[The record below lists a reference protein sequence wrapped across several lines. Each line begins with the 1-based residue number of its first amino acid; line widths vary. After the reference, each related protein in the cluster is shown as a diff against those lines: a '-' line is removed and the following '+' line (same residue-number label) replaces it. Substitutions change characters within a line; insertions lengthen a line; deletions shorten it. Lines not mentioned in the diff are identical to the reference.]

1 MKKLSSTEAELKKSL
16 AYKKVR
22 WKKTALE
29 CWKFVTFKEIPKKAY
44 DARWSFRIYT
54 SIRTRK
60 ETFYRCF

>member
-22 WKKTALE
+22 WKKSALE

-44 DARWSFRIYT
+44 DAT
-54 SIRTRK
+54 
-60 ETFYRCF
+60 